1 MVSAQRRNS
10 ARKPVLKRFLSIFR
24 QLGRVAGLRPLRPRI
39 ETVSDSKTTDEMNA
53 KAVALSYEPD
63 AADAPRV
70 VAKGKGA
77 IAERILEIAFAA
89 GVKVREDAD
98 LVEILQAVDLD
109 SEIPV
114 EAFRAV
120 AEILAYVYRANG
132 TLPPRGA
139 EQ

>member
-1 MVSAQRRNS
+1 MSDPE
-10 ARKPVLKRFLSIFR
+10 KT
-24 QLGRVAGLRPLRPRI
+24 GD
-39 ETVSDSKTTDEMNA
+39 ETS
-53 KAVALSYEPD
+53 KAVALSYVPEES
-63 AADAPRV
+63 AAPRV

-132 TLPPRGA
+132 TPPSGA
-139 EQ
+139 GA